1 MSEESA
7 EPKPP
12 KLKLSSSKPRTDK
25 PQSTPT
31 TSASTSA
38 TPSPPP
44 IAPKPVSTPRTIP
57 TTPPP
62 QANTPPQSVPKPVST
77 PSATPPPLAK
87 QPAPRTENSAR
98 KIEEPVKYVPSPREQ
113 NSPIGGILIVIAL
126 LLILATAG
134 AGIWFLLKSET
145 AEPVDDTTAEATVAA
160 PSNPIERAKATIDK
174 VPHRNLDDVLETPSG
189 STVESEVAP
198 VADVLETPSGST
210 AESEVA
216 PVASVAPTATVKDR
230 VSQYLQNVQISGV
243 RSGARARIQLDG
255 ENYNINDTVHEAT
268 GLVVIGTRDQR
279 LMFRDRNGIVYVK
292 SF

>member
-1 MSEESA
+1 LA
-7 EPKPP
+7 E
-12 KLKLSSSKPRTDK
+12 
-25 PQSTPT
+25 
-31 TSASTSA
+31 
-38 TPSPPP
+38 
-44 IAPKPVSTPRTIP
+44 
-57 TTPPP
+57 
-62 QANTPPQSVPKPVST
+62 
-77 PSATPPPLAK
+77 
-87 QPAPRTENSAR
+87 QPAPRTENSAPK
-98 KIEEPVKYVPSPREQ
+98 KIEEPVKYVPSPPEQ
-113 NSPIGGILIVIAL
+113 NSPIGGILIAIAL

-134 AGIWFLLKSET
+134 AGIWLLLKSDT

-216 PVASVAPTATVKDR
+216 PVASVAPTETVKDR

-255 ENYNINDTVHEAT
+255 ENYNMNDIVHEAT
-268 GLVVIGTRDQR
+268 GLVFIGTRDQR